1 MDGATHSLIFNST
14 LEKQVAAAST
24 DTPEAIYIPPDDPVV
39 QLDLAADAAGAPA
52 EVKKVKRQR
61 DHIPQVD
68 SFVAPE
74 PNPFGT
80 AIDWAYR
87 CYDVNL
93 PSARDGQMF
102 QSSIYLFNVLVAL
115 EWHPDEEYMAQL
127 ESAFHRAS
135 DLLFD
140 ITDGWMAFGQVVFG
154 GPELMDCADVQ
165 IMASNRL
172 LSRAW
177 VGGMHTFPEHPNDE
191 KYMPIRIGRGLW
203 NDNRRGI
210 IPWEEPEGY
219 RTLIHEWGHYAL
231 TLTDEYLE
239 RRQLVPP
246 EQVRRAEA
254 ADRMLVQAPITTVV
268 MPTVHSFSDSIMS
281 TTEGTS
287 ELVSKQWKKLSVRFP
302 RVPPDRTARQVRAG
316 PRRVPMSLPRVR
328 RQGSLAGAPDSSTVF
343 LPAWQHLRE
352 RLAQFD
358 LPDDVQTDHCWVYVF
373 QGIGPD
379 KPDPER
385 VIAQGTLEARSD
397 RQRFPLLGARPGDAV
412 VLLFALRDHP
422 PLVLRAQI
430 AAGGR
435 LEDWTSVGPAAFPA
449 IDVVPQPAAVQATLA
464 SISVRLEGAG
474 DPAPDRVS
482 VFPLGHTSPIH
493 ATRQKGS
500 GKSSWASKP
509 HDAPTL
515 DGHVLVRWGKDGE
528 QVLISSF
535 SQGGGPTT
543 TSPFP
548 ANPIA
553 AGSSDGGAMLFFSK
567 GGDNGSTYGHV
578 KVVTTIAHGLADTPQ
593 GGRERGYAYSIAGN
607 QALPP
612 ELIPTLVMY
621 YDPFGLQD
629 EQLLFDGDL
638 RICRLVNGEW
648 TPLPTYLPP
657 GYRFAVTPLDRQ
669 NGGALVAANPDG
681 PRVEY
686 YKVCWVPRA
695 AG

>member
-1 MDGATHSLIFNST
+1 MDGATQSLVFNST
-14 LEKQVAAAST
+14 LEKQVAATSEG
-24 DTPEAIYIPPDDPVV
+24 TPQAIYIPPDDPVV
-39 QLDLAADAAGAPA
+39 QLDLATDAPGAPG
-52 EVKKVKRQR
+52 ETKKVKRQR
-61 DHIPQVD
+61 EKIPQAE
-68 SFVAPE
+68 SFVARE
-74 PNPFGT
+74 PNPFG
-80 AIDWAYR
+80 AALDWAFR
-87 CYDVNL
+87 CYDVTL
-93 PSARDGQMF
+93 PAAQTGQVF

-154 GPELMDCADVQ
+154 GPELMECADIQ

-177 VGGMHTFPEHPNDE
+177 VGAMHPFPECPNDE
-191 KYMPIRIGRGLW
+191 KYMPIRAGRGLW
-203 NDNRRGI
+203 NENRRGI

-239 RRQLVPP
+239 KRRLVPP

-254 ADRMLVQAPITTVV
+254 SDLMLVQAPITTVV
-268 MPTVHSFSDSIMS
+268 MPSVHSFVDSIMS

-287 ELVSKQWKKLSVRFP
+287 ELVSKQWKKLSTRFS
-302 RVPPDRTARQVRAG
+302 RVPEKRTDRQVLAG
-316 PRRVPMSLPRVR
+316 PRRVPMALPRIR
-328 RQGSLAGAPDSSTVF
+328 RQGSLAGAPSSPTVF
-343 LPAWQHLRE
+343 LPAWEHLCK

-358 LPDDVQTDHCWVYVF
+358 LPDDIQPDHCWVYVL
-373 QGIGPD
+373 QGITED

-397 RQRFPLLGARPGDAV
+397 RERFPLLGARPGDSV
-412 VLLFALRDHP
+412 MLVFALRDHA

-430 AAGGR
+430 GAGER
-435 LEDWTSVGPAAFPA
+435 IEDWASVGPAAFPS
-449 IDVVPQPAAVQATLA
+449 IDVVPQPTAAQATLA
-464 SISVRLEGAG
+464 SISVRLNGAS
-474 DPAPDRVS
+474 DQTPDRVS

-493 ATRQKGS
+493 ASRQKGVD
-500 GKSSWASKP
+500 KSSWASKP
-509 HDAPTL
+509 QDTPTL
-515 DGHVLVRWGKDGE
+515 DGHVLLRWGKAGE
-528 QVLISSF
+528 QMLISSF
-535 SQGGGPTT
+535 SQGGGPST
-543 TSPFP
+543 TSPYP

-553 AGSSDGGAMLFFSK
+553 AGSSDGGAMLFFNK
-567 GGDNGSTYGHV
+567 GRDNDNTYGHV
-578 KVVTTIAHGLADTPQ
+578 KVVTTIAHGLAGTPP
-593 GGRERGYAYSIAGN
+593 GGRERGYAYSLAGN

-621 YDPFGLQD
+621 YDPFGQNE
-629 EQLLFDGDL
+629 EQLMLGGDL
-638 RICRLVNGEW
+638 RICRLVHGAW
-648 TPLPTYLPP
+648 APLPTYLPP

-669 NGGALVAANPDG
+669 NGGALVAANPNG

-686 YKVCWVPRA
+686 YKVCWVPK
-695 AG
+695 G